1 MNSESGDNRLKTNHA
16 PSERAKAESVLNDYN
31 LFKDLSNVK
40 EILNALP
47 YIAAILNPQRQIVYT
62 NDSLLKMLNINSVEE
77 LLGYRPG
84 EAINCIH
91 NDENG
96 GGCGTSESC
105 KFCGAVNTILKC
117 QETNKKIVDEC
128 RIASVVNGEQMNFDL
143 MVTASP
149 FNIKGIQYIILTLTD
164 ISSEKRKKAL
174 ERIFF
179 HDVINTAGTL
189 KGIIELMKDIDDDK
203 ELRRFISIADTTSKD
218 LVDEI
223 LSQRELIA
231 AENNELRVHREP
243 VFSIDLIRD
252 AVVQILYHPIAVDR
266 SVIIDKNS
274 SELTFTTDIRLLRRI
289 ILNMLKNALEA
300 TPEHGKVKI
309 GCTNDDYYITVWV
322 SNPSFIKKDVQLQI
336 FLRSFST
343 KGSNRGLGTYSMKL
357 LGEKYLGGKVSF
369 TTDETEGTKFFI
381 KIPL

>member
-1 MNSESGDNRLKTNHA
+1 MDTKHA
-16 PSERAKAESVLNDYN
+16 PGERASKENLQNDFK
-31 LFKDLSNVK
+31 LFSDLSNVK

-47 YIAAILNPQRQIVYT
+47 YIAAILNPQRQIVYS
-62 NDSLLKMLNINSVEE
+62 NDSLLQMLNLKSVEE

-91 NDENG
+91 SGETG
-96 GGCGTSESC
+96 EGCGTSESC
-105 KFCGAVNTILKC
+105 KYCGAVNTILKC
-117 QETNKKIVDEC
+117 QEINMPVKDEC
-128 RIASVVNGEQMNFDL
+128 RISSEIKGEQINFDL
-143 MVTASP
+143 LVMASP
-149 FNIKGIQYIILTLTD
+149 FVVKNVQYIILSLND
-164 ISSEKRKKAL
+164 ISSEKRKLAL
-174 ERIFF
+174 EKIFF

-218 LVDEI
+218 LVEEI

-231 AENNELRVHREP
+231 AENNELRVHRDP
-243 VFSIDLIRD
+243 VLSTNLLRD
-252 AVVQILYHPIAVDR
+252 VVVQILYHPIAVDR

-274 SELTFTTDIRLLRRI
+274 TEITFTTDLRLIRRV

-300 TPEHGKVKI
+300 TPVHGKVKI
-309 GCTNDDYYITVWV
+309 GCTNDDNFVKIRV
-322 SNPSFIKKDVQLQI
+322 SNSAFIKREIQLQI
-336 FLRSFST
+336 FKRSFST

-369 TTDETEGTKFFI
+369 TTDEKDGTVFSVQ
-381 KIPL
+381 IPL

>member
-1 MNSESGDNRLKTNHA
+1 MNSEYTNNKIKTYHA
-16 PSERAKAESVLNDYN
+16 PAERADKDSITNDFN
-31 LFKDLSNVK
+31 LFSDLSNVK

-47 YIAAILNPQRQIVYT
+47 YIAAILNPQRQIVYS
-62 NDSLLKMLNINSVEE
+62 NDSLLKMLNLKSVEE

-91 NDENG
+91 SGDNE

-105 KFCGAVNTILKC
+105 KYCGAVNTILKC
-117 QETNKKIVDEC
+117 QDTNKKVIDEC
-128 RIASVVNGEQMNFDL
+128 RIASVINGEQMNFDL
-143 MVTASP
+143 LVTASP
-149 FNIKGIQYIILTLTD
+149 FEVKGTQYVILSLND

-174 ERIFF
+174 EKIFF

-218 LVDEI
+218 LVEEI

-231 AENNELRVHREP
+231 AENNELKVHREP

-274 SELTFTTDIRLLRRI
+274 AELTFTTDSRLLRRI
-289 ILNMLKNALEA
+289 IINILKNALEA
-300 TPEHGKVKI
+300 TPVHNKVKI
-309 GCTNDDYYITVWV
+309 GCLEDDNYVTIWV
-322 SNPSFIKKDVQLQI
+322 NNLEFIPEDVQRQI

-343 KGSNRGLGTYSMKL
+343 KGSNRGLGTYSIKL
-357 LGEKYLGGKVSF
+357 LGEKYLGGKVYF
-369 TTDETEGTKFFI
+369 TTSKSEGTTFYI
-381 KIPL
+381 KLPL

>member
-1 MNSESGDNRLKTNHA
+1 MNSESHKNKTDTLYAPADRASKEKLVSDYRLFDN
-16 PSERAKAESVLNDYN
+16 
-31 LFKDLSNVK
+31 LSNVK

-47 YIAAILNPQRQIVYT
+47 YIAAILNPQRQIVYS

-84 EAINCIH
+84 EAINCVH
-91 NDENG
+91 SDENS

-105 KFCGAVNTILKC
+105 KYCGAVNTIIKC
-117 QETNKKIVDEC
+117 QETNKKAVDEC
-128 RIASVVNGEQMNFDL
+128 RIAAVIKGEQMNFDL
-143 MVTASP
+143 LVTASP
-149 FNIKGIQYIILTLTD
+149 FDVKGTQYVILSLND

-231 AENNELRVHREP
+231 AESNELRMHREP

-309 GCTNDDYYITVWV
+309 GCTNDDNFITIWV
-322 SNPSFIKKDVQLQI
+322 SNPAFIKPDVQLQI
-336 FLRSFST
+336 FMRSFST
-343 KGSNRGLGTYSMKL
+343 KGNNRGLGTYSMKL
-357 LGEKYLGGKVSF
+357 LGEKYLGGKISF
-369 TTDETEGTKFFI
+369 TTDETDGTIFYI

>member
-1 MNSESGDNRLKTNHA
+1 MNSETTGNKTKYA
-16 PSERAKAESVLNDYN
+16 SERKASRDSLISDYK
-31 LFKDLSNVK
+31 LFDELSNVK

-47 YIAAILNPQRQIVYT
+47 YIAAILNPQRQIVYS

-91 NDENG
+91 AKDEA

-117 QETNKKIVDEC
+117 QETNKKTVDEC
-128 RIASVVNGEQMNFDL
+128 RIASVVKGEQMNFDL
-143 MVTASP
+143 LVTASP
-149 FNIKGIQYIILTLTD
+149 FEVKGTQYVILSLND

-174 ERIFF
+174 EKIFF

-223 LSQRELIA
+223 LSQRELLA
-231 AENNELRVHREP
+231 AENNELRVHRES
-243 VFSIDLIRD
+243 VLSTDILRD

-274 SELTFTTDIRLLRRI
+274 IDLTFTTDIRLLRRI
-289 ILNMLKNALEA
+289 IINMLKNALEA

-309 GCTNDDYYITVWV
+309 GCTNDDSFITIWV
-322 SNPSFIKKDVQLQI
+322 SNPTYIKPNIQLQI

-343 KGSNRGLGTYSMKL
+343 KGGNRGLGTYSMKL

-369 TTDETEGTKFFI
+369 TTDENEGTKFFI

>member
-1 MNSESGDNRLKTNHA
+1 MDTKHA
-16 PSERAKAESVLNDYN
+16 PADRANKESLQDDYK
-31 LFKDLSNVK
+31 LFDDLSNVK

-47 YIAAILNPQRQIVYT
+47 YIAAILNPQRQIVYS
-62 NDSLLKMLNINSVEE
+62 NESLLQMLNIKSVEE

-91 NDENG
+91 SGESE

-105 KFCGAVNTILKC
+105 KYCGAVNTIVKC
-117 QETNKKIVDEC
+117 QETNLPVRDEC
-128 RIASVVNGEQMNFDL
+128 RISSVVKGEQMNFDL
-143 MVTASP
+143 LVMASP
-149 FNIKGIQYIILTLTD
+149 FIVNNKQYVILSLND

-174 ERIFF
+174 EKIFF

-218 LVDEI
+218 LVEEI
-223 LSQRELIA
+223 LAQRELIA
-231 AENNELRVHREP
+231 AENNELKIHREA
-243 VFSIDLIRD
+243 VFSINLIRD

-274 SELTFTTDIRLLRRI
+274 TELSFTTDLRLLRRV

-300 TPEHGKVKI
+300 TPIHGKVKI
-309 GCTNDDYYITVWV
+309 GCTNDDNYVTFWV
-322 SNPSFIKKDVQLQI
+322 SNPAFIPRDIQLQI
-336 FLRSFST
+336 FMRSFST
-343 KGSNRGLGTYSMKL
+343 KGANRGLGTYSMKL

-369 TTDETEGTKFFI
+369 TTDEKEGTKFFI
-381 KIPL
+381 QIPL